1 MTNSGS
7 SQTASG
13 KSAKLRTLHA
23 GTKPLVLPNAWD
35 ATSARVFET
44 AGFEAIAT
52 TSGGVAAVL
61 GVKDG
66 EGGSI
71 DEMQA
76 AAERIVRSVEVPV
89 TVDFESGYQLESKEI
104 AKRLVSIG
112 AAGLNLEDSNH
123 YGEPSLLEAEPF
135 AAQIAEIKSAARG
148 AGVDLFL
155 NARVD
160 VFIRKLG
167 TPEEQLAEGLRRARL
182 YKQAGADCIYPITL
196 NDREI
201 IAAFVEA
208 IGAIN
213 LNLRR
218 CGPLSLQDVADLG
231 VRRVSYSTSTFREAL
246 ATVEQAAQAIKTE
259 LSSVT
264 GG

>member
-1 MTNSGS
+1 MTNTDSA
-7 SQTASG
+7 QTAVNQ
-13 KSAKLRTLHA
+13 AEKLRALHD
-23 GTKPLVLPNAWD
+23 GKGPLVLPNAWD
-35 ATSARVFET
+35 AASARIFET
-44 AGFEAIAT
+44 AGFQAIAT

-76 AAERIVRSVEVPV
+76 AAGRIVRSVEVPV
-89 TVDFESGYQLESKEI
+89 TVDFESGYQLEPKEI
-104 AKRLVSIG
+104 AERLVSIG
-112 AAGLNLEDSNH
+112 AAGLNLEDTNH
-123 YGEPSLLEAEPF
+123 YGEEELLEAEPF
-135 AAQIAEIKSAARG
+135 AAQIAEIKAAARG

-160 VFIRKLG
+160 VFICKLG

-196 NDREI
+196 SDPAM

-208 IGAIN
+208 VWPIN

-218 CGPLSLQDVADLG
+218 GGPLSLQDVADLG
-231 VRRVSYSTSTFREAL
+231 VRRVSYSTSTFREAMS
-246 ATVEQAAQAIKTE
+246 TVEQAAQAIKVE
-259 LSSVT
+259 LGSVAE
-264 GG
+264 G